1 MDAAAKARVS
11 SIIKNLGV
19 SDGGFAKFVA
29 FFTRVDAAAVVGL
42 VALDGRTRNGQLIAL
57 SGEDAAAVA
66 LGLIVADSGIL
77 NGERA
82 ALGFNASTSTFFG
95 EGCFV
100 ACYGYAVQ
108 GNIGFLPTAQMP
120 PPPLPRDSEEI
131 SSFELYQMR
140 EVEPFASL
148 PLMVLS
154 VTVRVLS

>member
-1 MDAAAKARVS
+1 M
-11 SIIKNLGV
+11 
-19 SDGGFAKFVA
+19 
-29 FFTRVDAAAVVGL
+29 DAAAVVGL
-42 VALDGRTRNGQLIAL
+42 VALDGRTRNVQNITLC
-57 SGEDAAAVA
+57 GEDAATVA
-66 LGLIVADSGIL
+66 LGLIIADGGIL
-77 NGERA
+77 NGKA
-82 ALGFNASTSTFFG
+82 TALGFNASTSTFFG
-95 EGCFV
+95 VGCFV

-120 PPPLPRDSEEI
+120 PPPLPRASEEI